1 MNVNNFFK
9 KDILKRFEKTGNEDL
24 EYIGSPNKDV
34 NDVLKKHL
42 NFCDNPKDFFNY
54 LIKLLEEEVSN
65 LKTIKDEKSNS
76 YFEQYS
82 ICNAI
87 YYLLRPITKITYSGG
102 KNSKPINENVE
113 KRKNNIKKV
122 IYNKFRILKMMVRI
136 SCAMFALNLSLTD
149 KH

>member
-1 MNVNNFFK
+1 
-9 KDILKRFEKTGNEDL
+9 
-24 EYIGSPNKDV
+24 
-34 NDVLKKHL
+34 
-42 NFCDNPKDFFNY
+42 
-54 LIKLLEEEVSN
+54 LLEEEVSN